1 MYIGTLPRSQ
11 TRLYLEY
18 RQAGQFLN
26 VDLCAR
32 CNHHRIDIRTRL
44 NLWPLAEPTATFSA
58 DIVIRSGTNRE
69 IILTTGAIIS
79 RLVVFSDNTNTVAI
93 LNSLCAKPEYNS
105 ILKSAVGLLLSFKAQ
120 LRVLH
125 IPGSPLCGLF
135 GNQVLLLVP

>member
-69 IILTTGAIIS
+69 IILTNWSPPRGERNISSLSQPIVNYLIIIRYTSIPNPNDESGARIA
-79 RLVVFSDNTNTVAI
+79 NVAI
-93 LNSLCAKPEYNS
+93 RIADDDPNNPQQPAT
-105 ILKSAVGLLLSFKAQ
+105 
-120 LRVLH
+120 
-125 IPGSPLCGLF
+125 LF
-135 GNQVLLLVP
+135 T